1 MIYKQNLHTHS
12 IYDDGNDEMEAMLLE
27 AIKQGYTHFGFSG
40 HGYNH
45 PADPWSMSEKKEE
58 AYFRDIKTLKEKYA
72 NQIKLYAG
80 MEQDSIG
87 KVYSKEMGLD
97 YIIGSVHF
105 VTKNGVDYP
114 IDYSKQ
120 MWQVILQD
128 VYQNDFLAFAKDYY
142 QAVAKLA
149 QYQEVD
155 IIGHIDLIA
164 KYNEDACCFD
174 FENPAYLKEAYI
186 AIDTLIAAGKIFE
199 INTGAM
205 ARGSRKE
212 PYPHE
217 SLLAYI
223 QKQGGKILINADCH
237 NKDKLAAGYEAAL
250 AAVKKAGFS
259 FLMLLD
265 QDGFINMPIEEFE

>member
-1 MIYKQNLHTHS
+1 
-12 IYDDGNDEMEAMLLE
+12 MLLE

-45 PADPWSMSEKKEE
+45 PADPWSMSEQNEK
-58 AYFRDIKTLKEKYA
+58 AYFQDIETLKEKYG
-72 NQIKLYAG
+72 NLIQLYAG

-87 KVYSKEMGLD
+87 KVYSKDMGLD

-105 VTKNGVDYP
+105 ITKNGVDYP
-114 IDYSKQ
+114 IDYSKE
-120 MWQVILQD
+120 MWQVILQE

-149 QYQEVD
+149 QFKEVD
-155 IIGHIDLIA
+155 IIGHVDLIA
-164 KYNEDACCFD
+164 KYNEDGCCFD
-174 FENPAYLKEAYI
+174 FEDPAYLKEAYA
-186 AIDTLIAAGKIFE
+186 AIDCLIAADKIFE

-205 ARGSRKE
+205 ARGTRQE

-223 QKQGGKILINADCH
+223 QKKGGKILINADCH
-237 NKDKLAAGYEAAL
+237 NKDKLATGYQAAL
-250 AAVKKAGFS
+250 QAAKKAGFTS
-259 FLMLLD
+259 LMLLSSE
-265 QDGFINMPIEEFE
+265 GFAESPIENFL